1 MDTLVLKLVHTVRQ
15 LIHQVFMSKS
25 FAHQNLALI
34 DGGFGDVSKKR
45 TRENVRRIGFRR
57 IASQPVTNAR
67 QVLLKATCRNKT
79 SQWKQQQQQLQ
90 S

>member
-1 MDTLVLKLVHTVRQ
+1 
-15 LIHQVFMSKS
+15 MSKS
-25 FAHQNLALI
+25 LAHQNLASI

-57 IASQPVTNAR
+57 IASQPVTNAG

>member
-15 LIHQVFMSKS
+15 LIHLFISKS
-25 FAHQNLALI
+25 FAHQNLASI

-57 IASQPVTNAR
+57 IASQPVTNAS

>member
-15 LIHQVFMSKS
+15 LIHQVFISKS
-25 FAHQNLALI
+25 LAHQNLASI
-34 DGGFGDVSKKR
+34 EGGFGNVSNKR
-45 TRENVRRIGFRR
+45 KRENVRRIGFRR